1 MYNNSI
7 RKGGSRMEKLREL
20 RTQYGLTQS
29 QVATQL
35 GISQQAYAN
44 YEIGKRE
51 PDKHALIKLSELFN
65 VSIDYLFGVADN
77 SQGIYAMNPLQL
89 FDFFSV
95 FPATVRWR
103 LKRWLLDKANKKYN
117 GLSHL
122 AIALS
127 SEDPVYVVT
136 EDGLSHWFQDQDQ
149 DDIEYVDLY
158 QYIETHLPL
167 LFKAVGITLFD
178 FVDKILRETTLLM
191 RGAIPSESEN
201 DLNSLCN
208 LLDATDKAEIRGE
221 VKHMLKSSKYMGRLD
236 IRGQK
241 IIPFKFYDIP
251 VSAGTGQYLDESQC
265 ITISLFADPP
275 AKSEYIV
282 RVNGDSMFPTYKDG
296 DKLFIQP
303 TKTIDIGEI
312 GIFVVNADVYL
323 KELGNGKLISHNPA
337 YEAIPITEFS
347 TVTCLGRVVGKCDE
361 KYLQSN

>member
-1 MYNNSI
+1 
-7 RKGGSRMEKLREL
+7 MEKLREL
-20 RTQYGLTQS
+20 RTQYGFTQA
-29 QVATQL
+29 QVATHL

-65 VSIDYLFGVADN
+65 VSIDYLFGVVGS
-77 SQGIYAMNPLQL
+77 SQGIYTMTPLQL

-103 LKRWLLDKANKKYN
+103 LKRWLLDKANKKYDSLN
-117 GLSHL
+117 HL
-122 AIALS
+122 AIALC
-127 SEDPVYVVT
+127 SEDPVYIVT

-167 LFKAVGITLFD
+167 LFKAIDITLLE

-201 DLNSLCN
+201 DINSLYY

-221 VKHMLKSSKYMGRLD
+221 VKQMLKSSKYMGHLD

-241 IIPFKFYDIP
+241 IIPFKFYDTP
-251 VSAGTGQYLDESQC
+251 VSAGIGQYLDESQC

-275 AKSEYIV
+275 AHSEYVV
-282 RVNGDSMFPTYKDG
+282 RVNGDSMSPTYENG

-303 TKTIDIGEI
+303 TEAIDVGEI
-312 GIFVVNADVYL
+312 GIFVVNSDVFL
-323 KELGNGKLISHNPA
+323 KELGRGELISHNKNNAP
-337 YEAIPITEFS
+337 IKITEGD

-361 KYLQSN
+361 KYLQPN